1 MNSTLTIKDLCTS
14 KELTREAMSAVQGGA
29 EPVHLRHESLHAS
42 NAPTDLPWQTLSP
55 PGGFPS
61 NGSVIGGAVPIN

>member
-1 MNSTLTIKDLCTS
+1 MKSTLTIKDLCAS
-14 KELTREAMSAVQGGA
+14 KELDREAMSAVQGGA

-61 NGSVIGGAVPIN
+61 NGSIIGGAVPIN

>member
-1 MNSTLTIKDLCTS
+1 MKSTVTIKDLCAS
-14 KELTREAMSAVQGGA
+14 KELDREAMSAVQGGA
-29 EPVHLRHESLHAS
+29 VNLRHESLHAS

-55 PGGFPS
+55 PGGFPP